1 MSVST
6 VWKLQVTDR
15 TDAALSPLN
24 SMRKCTK
31 ENSAVIIPYAVLTFS
46 LYRWIGW
53 SSTKKLSL
61 TYNNPFLMANNNK
74 MRCMSITIHCNALP
88 LQLLLARS
96 ALLLYLDLPISTKV
110 WERGKPSFFMLGHKS
125 RVTYCVAP
133 LLHCSVL
140 RFPLSF
146 CLNDEQIA
154 RQIFF
159 RKKTRTCH

>member
-15 TDAALSPLN
+15 TAAALSPLN

-31 ENSAVIIPYAVLTFS
+31 ENSAEIIPYAVLTFS

-53 SSTKKLSL
+53 SSTKKLNL
-61 TYNNPFLMANNNK
+61 TYNNPLLMANNNK

-96 ALLLYLDLPISTKV
+96 ALLLYLDLPISPKF
-110 WERGKPSFFMLGHKS
+110 GKEENLVSS
-125 RVTYCVAP
+125 C
-133 LLHCSVL
+133 
-140 RFPLSF
+140 
-146 CLNDEQIA
+146 
-154 RQIFF
+154 
-159 RKKTRTCH
+159 